1 MIGFIFAA
9 GIGSRLKPW
18 TDLHPKALVPVGNK
32 PMLQRVIENMASIGI
47 NEIIVNIHHF
57 PDQIIEFLDS
67 NNNFGINLHISDE
80 SDQLLDTGGAIL
92 RAASRLLSHENILV
106 HNADIFTDIDLSMIV
121 KHHLLSKADATLLTS
136 CRKSSR
142 QLVFNHQQH
151 LKGWIN
157 NISDERIPDTLQIDP
172 DNDRLRSFNGIHV
185 ITPAIVKWIQN
196 HPQQGSFPI
205 IPQYIA
211 MSQELSINSFTP
223 DFDYTWV
230 DIGRPDSLK
239 LAQTIASSHRK

>member
-1 MIGFIFAA
+1 MIGLIFSA

-32 PMLQRVIENMASIGI
+32 PMLQRVIENMVAIGI
-47 NEIIVNIHHF
+47 NEIIVNVHHF
-57 PDQIIEFLDS
+57 PDQIIEFLDA

-80 SDQLLDTGGAIL
+80 SHQLLDTGGAIL
-92 RAASRLLSHENILV
+92 RVASRLLPHDHILI

-121 KHHLLSKADATLLTS
+121 KHHLLSNADATLLTS

-142 QLVFNHQQH
+142 QLVFDHQQR

-157 NISDERIPDTLQIDP
+157 NTSDKRIPDTMQIDP
-172 DNDRLRSFNGIHV
+172 DNDSLRSFNGIHV
-185 ITPAIVKWIQN
+185 ITPSIVKWLLH
-196 HPQQGSFPI
+196 HPLQGSFPI

-223 DFDYTWV
+223 DSDYTWV